1 MKNLFNKS
9 KKAAQKLIAAVFQ
22 KELLTAKAA
31 AAKEAVI
38 ADVEKRTLADALG
51 SITAA
56 FNSLLVSCYQ
66 TLFSFSPLT
75 LPQVLAQIEELKDQR
90 DEYERERAIHAANL
104 DGYPLLTGVLL
115 RLLLFV
121 LAAAL
126 ISIADMVILSNTLQL
141 FTTNLL
147 SAILL
152 AAGICISL
160 ALLPA
165 FSCILAQRASSVRMR
180 RFIEWGSFAFASLV
194 FVLLIYARSSYDEA
208 IGQEQS
214 GLAYLFYY
222 GLNLLSYL
230 VLHLLA
236 KLLLL
241 PVLRDIKEAWAR
253 QLEKRKVAKLTRAI
267 HRINKQIAAKQ
278 EEADLLQNAEADA
291 VLMEEQIARYYSQV
305 VSAFREA
312 YRLNARQGL
321 PHWLNDAEPQL
332 NFIVKGKQPLT
343 AIPSSQDSRFTNTRT
358 PIGFT
363 NRILLVAS
371 LPLWFSCSLNEP
383 KPTQFTGVLFDQTAI
398 DTLQVRSKDVLKLS
412 GLTKDID
419 RGVEFCMVTVTSKQF
434 SSVYRYSLESVSSLS
449 SNTAKRPGAVVL
461 FERGVDSLMDAT
473 PPVSGELKDSS
484 RIFYKLSQ
492 VVREFVACSVCSEGV
507 IVVRSDLME
516 HTGQFSAYTDVDIL
530 LQHPQQVADVLRKAY
545 PLPAFTKPL
554 KILVVYNPPLSQEAV
569 FACMLEVLKG
579 YFARSNVTVE
589 MAL

>member
-1 MKNLFNKS
+1 MKKLFNKS
-9 KKAAQKLIAAVFQ
+9 KQAAQKLIAATFQ
-22 KELLTAKAA
+22 RELLTARAA
-31 AAKEAVI
+31 AAKEALI
-38 ADVEKRTLADALG
+38 ADTEKRTLADALG

-66 TLFSFSPLT
+66 TLFSFSPFT

-90 DEYERERAIHAANL
+90 YEYERERAIHAANL

-121 LAAAL
+121 LAAL
-126 ISIADMVILSNTLQL
+126 FVSIADMVILSNTLQL
-141 FTTNLL
+141 FTTSLL

-152 AAGICISL
+152 AAGLCLSL
-160 ALLPA
+160 VLLPA
-165 FSCILAQRASSVRMR
+165 FSCILAQRASSVRIR

-194 FVLLIYARSSYDEA
+194 FVLLIYARSSYDDA
-208 IGQEQS
+208 TGQEQS

-230 VLHLLA
+230 TLHLLA
-236 KLLLL
+236 KLLLV
-241 PVLRDIKEAWAR
+241 PVLRDMKEAWAR
-253 QLEKRKVAKLTRAI
+253 QLEKRKVKKLTRAI
-267 HRINKQIAAKQ
+267 HRMNKQIAAKQ
-278 EEADLLQNAEADA
+278 VEADLLRNAEAEV
-291 VLMEEQIARYYSQV
+291 VLIEEMIARYYSQV

-312 YRLNARQGL
+312 YRLNARHSL
-321 PHWLNDAEPQL
+321 PNWLSDAEPTL

-343 AIPSSQDSRFTNTRT
+343 AIPSSQDRFTNTRT

-363 NRILLVAS
+363 NRMLLVAC
-371 LPLWFSCSLNEP
+371 LPLWFSCSLSEP
-383 KPTQFTGVLFDQTAI
+383 KPTQFTGVLFDQTSS

-419 RGVEFCMVTVTSKQF
+419 RGVEFCMVTVTAKQF
-434 SSVYRYSLESVSSLS
+434 SPVYRYSLESVSSLS
-449 SNTAKRPGAVVL
+449 SNTAKRPSEVVL
-461 FERGVDSLMDAT
+461 FERGIDSLMDAI
-473 PPVSGELKDSS
+473 PPVSKELKDSS

-492 VVREFVACSVCSEGV
+492 VVREFVACSLCSEGV
-507 IVVRSDLME
+507 IVVQSDLME
-516 HTGQFSAYTDVDIL
+516 HTGLFSVYSDTDIL
-530 LQHPQQVADVLRKAY
+530 LQHPDQVADVLRTAY

-554 KILVVYNPPLSQEAV
+554 KVLIVHNPPLSQEAV
-569 FACMLEVLKG
+569 FGCMLEVLKR